1 MKRWKKGMAWL
12 LSVLCILVTVQI
24 PSIPAKAETVINFDE
39 KIAAQRAKFPAGKY
53 WNHWLASGNNPDGY
67 TDHACTN
74 HSGTGDPDCNLFDG
88 AIQCLG
94 YAFKTYYDVYGQH
107 YNASPL
113 YDSIGEIQVGDI
125 VTVNTGGGYYGPDGK
140 WYPNQHTIFVIGRNG
155 DTLTVTECNAL
166 GDPCKIYWDTTY
178 TVIGNTLKDNKYS
191 GNVTYEF
198 ANGRHKPADVTF
210 DTNQDPVG
218 DVNEISCEGN
228 KIYVR
233 GWTYDP
239 DTPNESLQ
247 VHIYVGQPAG
257 TPGKNAD
264 IVINADK
271 PSQDVTN
278 IYGVGG
284 NHRFEQSFETSY
296 TGRQTVYIYAI
307 NSKSGNN
314 PLIKQGTVDIT
325 QPTSVYITDFG
336 AGGKRGSVSDT
347 NATLYATATTN
358 ARSGI
363 NIGVRIGT
371 SSGNWDIAN
380 INGDELSAAGYNQLN
395 SEGYFEM
402 WYECN
407 TELGKTLKPG
417 TTYYYQFFVK
427 VNGKEYPNSIS
438 TFKTTD
444 TIPLTKISLNKE
456 ELKLEKGASE
466 TLQVNYTPADTTDS
480 KETLWSS
487 SEHSVAT
494 VENGVV
500 TAVGKGN
507 ALITARCGRYTATC
521 KVSVSEK
528 EVTPSPDPEEKPLEE
543 IALNQTLLELEQG
556 ESESLTVSYKP
567 EDTTDNKDI
576 IWSSNDETVAT
587 VSDGVV
593 TAVGKGTTV
602 ITAKVGKC
610 EATCTVNVSEKQV
623 QPSPSEKPSPSED
636 PTPTPSEKPEPSEDP
651 TPTPSEKPSPSE
663 DPTPTPSEKPSPSP
677 SEDPTP
683 TPSEKP
689 SPSEDP
695 TPAPSESPKPEVHP
709 NVPAVKP
716 VDQHT
721 HSFSWTTVQKASTI
735 QDGLEELRCSCGM
748 VKERSTIPASQAYV
762 NELYQNLGKAPEN
775 GEVSFDSG
783 RIYTISDY
791 LIKKFR
797 ERADVTTTITFEYNR
812 TKYRMIIPAGADYTE
827 MLEDE
832 DYFYGY
838 FYFAQKVGAKVETL

>member
-1 MKRWKKGMAWL
+1 MNER
-12 LSVLCILVTVQI
+12 S
-24 PSIPAKAETVINFDE
+24 SY
-39 KIAAQRAKFPAGKY
+39 R
-53 WNHWLASGNNPDGY
+53 
-67 TDHACTN
+67 
-74 HSGTGDPDCNLFDG
+74 
-88 AIQCLG
+88 
-94 YAFKTYYDVYGQH
+94 
-107 YNASPL
+107 
-113 YDSIGEIQVGDI
+113 
-125 VTVNTGGGYYGPDGK
+125 
-140 WYPNQHTIFVIGRNG
+140 
-155 DTLTVTECNAL
+155 LTT
-166 GDPCKIYWDTTY
+166 
-178 TVIGNTLKDNKYS
+178 
-191 GNVTYEF
+191 
-198 ANGRHKPADVTF
+198 
-210 DTNQDPVG
+210 
-218 DVNEISCEGN
+218 
-228 KIYVR
+228 
-233 GWTYDP
+233 
-239 DTPNESLQ
+239 
-247 VHIYVGQPAG
+247 
-257 TPGKNAD
+257 
-264 IVINADK
+264 
-271 PSQDVTN
+271 
-278 IYGVGG
+278 
-284 NHRFEQSFETSY
+284 
-296 TGRQTVYIYAI
+296 
-307 NSKSGNN
+307 
-314 PLIKQGTVDIT
+314 
-325 QPTSVYITDFG
+325 
-336 AGGKRGSVSDT
+336 VSDT

-407 TELGKTLKPG
+407 TELGKNLKPG

-438 TFKTTD
+438 TFKTTETD

-623 QPSPSEKPSPSED
+623 QPSPSED
-636 PTPTPSEKPEPSEDP
+636 PTPS
-651 TPTPSEKPSPSE
+651 PSEKPSPSE
-663 DPTPTPSEKPSPSP
+663 DPTPTPSEKPSPSPSEDPTPTPSEKPEP

>member
-1 MKRWKKGMAWL
+1 MNER
-12 LSVLCILVTVQI
+12 S
-24 PSIPAKAETVINFDE
+24 SY
-39 KIAAQRAKFPAGKY
+39 R
-53 WNHWLASGNNPDGY
+53 
-67 TDHACTN
+67 
-74 HSGTGDPDCNLFDG
+74 
-88 AIQCLG
+88 
-94 YAFKTYYDVYGQH
+94 
-107 YNASPL
+107 
-113 YDSIGEIQVGDI
+113 
-125 VTVNTGGGYYGPDGK
+125 
-140 WYPNQHTIFVIGRNG
+140 
-155 DTLTVTECNAL
+155 LTT
-166 GDPCKIYWDTTY
+166 
-178 TVIGNTLKDNKYS
+178 
-191 GNVTYEF
+191 
-198 ANGRHKPADVTF
+198 
-210 DTNQDPVG
+210 
-218 DVNEISCEGN
+218 
-228 KIYVR
+228 
-233 GWTYDP
+233 
-239 DTPNESLQ
+239 
-247 VHIYVGQPAG
+247 
-257 TPGKNAD
+257 
-264 IVINADK
+264 
-271 PSQDVTN
+271 
-278 IYGVGG
+278 
-284 NHRFEQSFETSY
+284 
-296 TGRQTVYIYAI
+296 
-307 NSKSGNN
+307 
-314 PLIKQGTVDIT
+314 
-325 QPTSVYITDFG
+325 
-336 AGGKRGSVSDT
+336 VSDT

-407 TELGKTLKPG
+407 TELGKNLKPG

-438 TFKTTD
+438 TFKTTETD

-623 QPSPSEKPSPSED
+623 QPSPSEDPTPSPSE
-636 PTPTPSEKPEPSEDP
+636 K
-651 TPTPSEKPSPSE
+651 
-663 DPTPTPSEKPSPSP
+663 PSP